1 MCVKL
6 RLITPKHLDLHRIC
20 WRRQHRWGR
29 SRTTASFARAPGASI
44 SHLAELLA
52 SGDVRVEHDD
62 SEDAYHLTAP
72 EIDNPAEIN
81 RFDIPA
87 GRLLVRINGLGRA
100 RSADFRPVTLSG
112 KYTTADSDHIFV
124 AAAPMEARA
133 RLTAT
138 AVVLGPDGQPKP
150 DPPSPWPGRLALADT
165 HSEVAEALNIMGGV
179 QPLGWVELYKVHELI
194 RGAIQPKKTYELGW
208 ATKADDSAFTGSANR
223 ADVSGDDA
231 RHARNS
237 GLPPARTMSLAEGR
251 SYISDLVTKWLGP
264 LSGNP

>member
-1 MCVKL
+1 MTTKAWL
-6 RLITPKHLDLHRIC
+6 EGHQFDL
-20 WRRQHRWGR
+20 
-29 SRTTASFARAPGASI
+29 AD
-44 SHLAELLA
+44 LAELLA

-62 SEDAYHLTAP
+62 DEDAYYLTAP
-72 EIDNPAEIN
+72 EIDNPAKIN

-87 GRLLVRINGLGRA
+87 ERLLVRINGLGRA

-112 KYTTADSDHIFV
+112 KYTNADGDHIFV
-124 AAAPMEARA
+124 AAPPMEARA

-165 HSEVAEALNIMGGV
+165 HPEVAEALNIMGCV
-179 QPLGWVELYKVHELI
+179 QPLGWVELYKVHEVI
-194 RGAIQPKKTYELGW
+194 RDAIQPKKIYELGW

-223 ADVSGDDA
+223 ADVSGDEA

-237 GLPPARTMSLAEGR
+237 GPPPTRTMSLAEGR
-251 SYISDLVTKWLGP
+251 SYISDLVTKWLDLLG
-264 LSGNP
+264 SNR